1 MLQPKLLCCAVLS
14 NTSQAPFAVN
24 QSTQT
29 ATCNINNIVTSS
41 EVLQYALGIMQSV
54 LSQPSS
60 FRVSLTPMQDP
71 VDGSAAVLVQRY
83 NITEQK
89 ELELQLSLQQEAL
102 QR

>member
-1 MLQPKLLCCAVLS
+1 
-14 NTSQAPFAVN
+14 
-24 QSTQT
+24 
-29 ATCNINNIVTSS
+29 
-41 EVLQYALGIMQSV
+41 MQSV